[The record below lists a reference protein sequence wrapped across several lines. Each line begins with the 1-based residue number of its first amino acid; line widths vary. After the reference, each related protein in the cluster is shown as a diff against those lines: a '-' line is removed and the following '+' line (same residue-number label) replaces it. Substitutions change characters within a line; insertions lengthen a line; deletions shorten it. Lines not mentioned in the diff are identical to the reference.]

1 MLGGV
6 DASLADATTIS
17 VLLPLLIYQTY
28 MYVYTPVESQHPYLS
43 LEPAVLLSV
52 WHFFVFVET
61 LPTVCGTSFFLRKCI

>member
-28 MYVYTPVESQHPYLS
+28 MYVYTPVELQHPPVI
-43 LEPAVLLSV
+43 EHTDQNTRAIEVLLGSGGISRWRV
-52 WHFFVFVET
+52 ME
-61 LPTVCGTSFFLRKCI
+61 